1 MNVLRR
7 RFLSGFTGVVAQT
20 LFPRLQ
26 WAEAPLIKSASLIK
40 HWDSSNFLETPLL
53 ELGKSWITPNDL
65 FFVLNHTPMNISAVD
80 ASQWQITVHGLI
92 ENPQQFK
99 FRNIVDPSQFQQAEF
114 PAYLQCCGNGRRF
127 FKPEMHDVPWGH
139 GAIGNAVWRGVRL
152 AEILKA
158 VKPQPKAKYIT
169 FVGKDGLLDRQKP
182 YVKSIPISKA
192 MDPYTLLATRMN
204 GSPLPVMHGGPIR
217 LIVPGWGGTY
227 SLKWLTDVIVEERP
241 WSGFWMD
248 QAYRISIR
256 PMSPND
262 IVSLSDTR
270 PFTEFSVSSMI
281 TKPGNQDSLISVRNQ
296 IQGFAWSGETDV
308 ESVAVSTDEGQT
320 WHPADLQPPHLKYAW
335 KQWAFTWHP
344 KPGSYVLMVRARD
357 TAGNIQPLKQD
368 NWNPGGYGWHAVH
381 SIQANVK

>member
-1 MNVLRR
+1 
-7 RFLSGFTGVVAQT
+7 
-20 LFPRLQ
+20 
-26 WAEAPLIKSASLIK
+26 
-40 HWDSSNFLETPLL
+40 
-53 ELGKSWITPNDL
+53 
-65 FFVLNHTPMNISAVD
+65 
-80 ASQWQITVHGLI
+80 
-92 ENPQQFK
+92 
-99 FRNIVDPSQFQQAEF
+99 
-114 PAYLQCCGNGRRF
+114 
-127 FKPEMHDVPWGH
+127 MHDVPWGH
-139 GAIGNAVWRGVRL
+139 GAIGNAVWKGVRL

-158 VKPQPKAKYIT
+158 VKPQPRAKYIT

-182 YVKSIPISKA
+182 YAKSIPISKA
-192 MDPYTLLATRMN
+192 MDPYTLLATHMN
-204 GSPLPVMHGGPIR
+204 ESPLPVLHGGPIR

-227 SLKWLTDVIVEERP
+227 SLKWLTDLIVEERP

-248 QAYRISIR
+248 QAYRIPIR

-308 ESVAVSTDEGQT
+308 ESVDVSTDEGQT
-320 WHPADLQPPHLKYAW
+320 WHPATLQPSHMKYAW
-335 KQWAFTWHP
+335 RQWTLAWHP
-344 KPGSYVLMVRARD
+344 KPGSYVLMARARD

-381 SIQANVK
+381 SIQVNVK